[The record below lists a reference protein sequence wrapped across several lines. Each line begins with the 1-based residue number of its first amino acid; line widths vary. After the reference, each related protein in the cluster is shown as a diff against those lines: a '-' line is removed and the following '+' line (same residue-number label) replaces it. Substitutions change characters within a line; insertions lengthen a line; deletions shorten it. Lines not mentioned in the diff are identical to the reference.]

1 MDRLISTNY
10 KNNKIYKGVLLMKC
24 LKCGNT
30 DLSMM
35 VRMIVIFPV
44 DLNGNIYIN
53 DYEGYDDL
61 LEEAINDV
69 EKEDK
74 YYRCCKCGL
83 EWRVD
88 EKDEK

>member
-1 MDRLISTNY
+1 
-10 KNNKIYKGVLLMKC
+10 MKC

-30 DLSMM
+30 DLSIL
-35 VRMIVIFPV
+35 VRMTVNFPV

-53 DYEGYDDL
+53 DYEGYNDL

-69 EKEDK
+69 GKEDK
-74 YYRCCKCGL
+74 YYRCWKCGL

-88 EKDEK
+88 GKVNK